1 MARSHSPERSERS
14 RDHDKEPVR
23 KRDRSPATEARDA
36 KRRRSRSRDRA
47 PAVAKNERGR
57 ERAETKG
64 DLGLKPA
71 ERLGCTPCQPTA
83 NLRQHLA
90 DPLTVLASFGR
101 RASVSISAD
110 CFCTTGRGPGQERA

>member
-71 ERLGCTPCQPTA
+71 EHLGCTLLQA
-83 NLRQHLA
+83 NSDPSLHLA
-90 DPLTVLASFGR
+90 DQLTDCAGQLWWKSF
-101 RASVSISAD
+101 AEQV
-110 CFCTTGRGPGQERA
+110 C